1 VRPEDVPQR
10 WRTLMIG
17 AMQEAFDDNM
27 MARHYADI
35 ERMVDEGLAAVAP
48 LIRRAA
54 LEEAAGMVDAAAQE
68 YQAEPDGNLV
78 AETEGT
84 TDIVLMV
91 FNEVA
96 AAIRALDA

>member
-1 VRPEDVPQR
+1 MSRVPR
-10 WRTLMIG
+10 DWVLAAG
-17 AMQEAFDDNM
+17 DAYEEASGRDDWFLT
-27 MARHYADI
+27 DI
-35 ERMVDEGLAAVAP
+35 EAALAAVAP

-54 LEEAAGMVDAAAQE
+54 LEEAAGMADAVAQE

-96 AAIRALDA
+96 AAIRALDT

>member
-1 VRPEDVPQR
+1 MSVDNHNILAAGLAVMQR
-10 WRTLMIG
+10 EGCNIG
-17 AMQEAFDDNM
+17 VLPGT
-27 MARHYADI
+27 DI
-35 ERMVDEGLAAVAP
+35 GPVVAGIIAAVAP
-48 LIRRAA
+48 AIRRAA
-54 LEEAAGMVDAAAQE
+54 LEEAAGVVDAVAQE